1 MVKYGTKH
9 IISSMEEKSRGSLN
23 VQEILM
29 CGGLSQNLV
38 FLQCQANV
46 TALPVRTSTED
57 DSVLIGSAMLAAAA
71 SSSSKSSAE
80 LYPCASSLRD
90 AIALMASDARTV
102 HPSLD
107 LQE

>member
-1 MVKYGTKH
+1 M
-9 IISSMEEKSRGSLN
+9 
-23 VQEILM
+23 
-29 CGGLSQNLV
+29 

-46 TALPVRTSTED
+46 AVLPVRTSTED

-71 SSSSKSSAE
+71 WTSSKSSAE
-80 LYPCASSLRD
+80 LRPWSSSLKD
-90 AIALMASDARTV
+90 AITAMASGARTL